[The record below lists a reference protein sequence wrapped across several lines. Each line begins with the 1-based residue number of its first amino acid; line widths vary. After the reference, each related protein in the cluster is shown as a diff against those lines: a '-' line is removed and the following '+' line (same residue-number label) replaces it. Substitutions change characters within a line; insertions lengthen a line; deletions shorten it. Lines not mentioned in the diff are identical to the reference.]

1 MLNDY
6 IAEHL
11 GSGFTAKDFRTWGE
25 TLLTIALSY
34 PRPGRTQTP
43 PTGDDASMSGGTT
56 SAAAAAVR
64 EVLGNRSIPRVEIAW
79 TAGTA
84 ADWALL
90 VVLLIVAY
98 EAGGALA
105 AGILGAVRVVPAI
118 IAAPFAATL
127 VERYRGDRMLTAINL
142 VRAAGAAATAI
153 VVAAGLPVEATYALA
168 AVVAGAGSLVRPIQS
183 ALLPAF
189 ARTPRELVA
198 ANVASST
205 GEGIGTFLG
214 PLLAG
219 LLVAATGST
228 AASLLIAAAFAGAAA
243 AATGISFERAE
254 DARGGI
260 GADRSSRFRLADA
273 PHVLR
278 RYPHAAL
285 LIGNFVVQVFVRG
298 LVITLIVVA
307 SIELLDMGDTGIGL
321 LNSAIGLG
329 GLVGAVAALG
339 LGGGKHLA
347 RVCMIALACWGLPLI
362 LIGAIPTAALAFA
375 ALFVTGVS
383 NAVLDVTGFT
393 LVQRGVRN
401 EDRVAMFAIM
411 EGLFGIGLLLGSLV
425 APALVSLV
433 GVRMAFVVAGA
444 VLPLLAVLTWR
455 PVVRGVR
462 GTAPPEEHLALLRR
476 NPLFVPLPLTV
487 LDRLAASLVPV
498 AFEPGAVL
506 MQKGEPGDRYLLIA
520 EGLADVSDDRRS
532 LRTCGPGEGVG
543 EIALLRTVPRT
554 ATVTAQTRVRAFE
567 IDAATFLAAIAGPAA
582 AAAAEAMALTR
593 LEHSRAA
600 GG

>member
-1 MLNDY
+1 VLNDY

-11 GSGFTAKDFRTWGE
+11 GSGFTAKDFRTWGG

-34 PRPGRTQTP
+34 PRPGRTQTPP

-64 EVLGNRSIPRVEIAW
+64 EVLGNRSIRRVEIAW

-214 PLLAG
+214 RSWPDC
-219 LLVAATGST
+219 S
-228 AASLLIAAAFAGAAA
+228 SQQPDPRR
-243 AATGISFERAE
+243 RA
-254 DARGGI
+254 
-260 GADRSSRFRLADA
+260 
-273 PHVLR
+273 
-278 RYPHAAL
+278 
-285 LIGNFVVQVFVRG
+285 
-298 LVITLIVVA
+298 
-307 SIELLDMGDTGIGL
+307 
-321 LNSAIGLG
+321 
-329 GLVGAVAALG
+329 
-339 LGGGKHLA
+339 
-347 RVCMIALACWGLPLI
+347 C
-362 LIGAIPTAALAFA
+362 
-375 ALFVTGVS
+375 
-383 NAVLDVTGFT
+383 
-393 LVQRGVRN
+393 
-401 EDRVAMFAIM
+401 
-411 EGLFGIGLLLGSLV
+411 
-425 APALVSLV
+425 
-433 GVRMAFVVAGA
+433 
-444 VLPLLAVLTWR
+444 
-455 PVVRGVR
+455 
-462 GTAPPEEHLALLRR
+462 
-476 NPLFVPLPLTV
+476 
-487 LDRLAASLVPV
+487 
-498 AFEPGAVL
+498 
-506 MQKGEPGDRYLLIA
+506 
-520 EGLADVSDDRRS
+520 
-532 LRTCGPGEGVG
+532 
-543 EIALLRTVPRT
+543 
-554 ATVTAQTRVRAFE
+554 
-567 IDAATFLAAIAGPAA
+567 
-582 AAAAEAMALTR
+582 
-593 LEHSRAA
+593 
-600 GG
+600 

>member
-1 MLNDY
+1 
-6 IAEHL
+6 
-11 GSGFTAKDFRTWGE
+11 
-25 TLLTIALSY
+25 
-34 PRPGRTQTP
+34 
-43 PTGDDASMSGGTT
+43 
-56 SAAAAAVR
+56 
-64 EVLGNRSIPRVEIAW
+64 
-79 TAGTA
+79 
-84 ADWALL
+84 
-90 VVLLIVAY
+90 
-98 EAGGALA
+98 
-105 AGILGAVRVVPAI
+105 
-118 IAAPFAATL
+118 
-127 VERYRGDRMLTAINL
+127 
-142 VRAAGAAATAI
+142 
-153 VVAAGLPVEATYALA
+153 
-168 AVVAGAGSLVRPIQS
+168 
-183 ALLPAF
+183 
-189 ARTPRELVA
+189 
-198 ANVASST
+198 
-205 GEGIGTFLG
+205 
-214 PLLAG
+214 LAG

-298 LVITLIVVA
+298 LLITLIVVA

-321 LNSAIGLG
+321 LNAAIGLG
-329 GLVGAVAALG
+329 GLVGALAALG

-498 AFEPGAVL
+498 AFGPGAVL

-582 AAAAEAMALTR
+582 AAAAEAMALSASSIREPRAADPVQGSSPRPRLATANRGRGVSLLSRLRGEQAIEERAVALQRHAQILRRRIVSRVPLR
-593 LEHSRAA
+593 LEVRALLRERLGKSLHELRHEGVSVLHRLLGLVDETDLHLLPA
-600 GG
+600 